1 MIVVDTNVIAYLFLV
16 GDHTAQTREAFRK
29 DPDWGAPL
37 LWRSEFRNVL
47 AFYLHQKQLEL
58 SQALQLM
65 REAELL
71 MQGGE
76 YEITSLQVLSLTTSS
91 RCSAY
96 DCEFVA
102 LAQDLGVPLITSDA
116 RILAEFPSTAIS
128 LNDFTSP

>member
-16 GDHTAQTREAFRK
+16 GDHTAQAREAFRK
-29 DPDWGAPL
+29 DPDWAAPL

-47 AFYLHQKQLEL
+47 AFYLRQKQLEL

-71 MQGGE
+71 MQEGE
-76 YEITSLQVLSLTTSS
+76 YEVTSLQVLSLTASS

-96 DCEFVA
+96 DSEFVA
-102 LAQDLGVPLITSDA
+102 LAQELGVPLITSDA
-116 RILAEFPSTAIS
+116 RILA
-128 LNDFTSP
+128 

>member
-1 MIVVDTNVIAYLFLV
+1 MIVVDTNVIAYLFLKGV
-16 GDHTAQTREAFRK
+16 HTEQAKVVLRK
-29 DPDWGAPL
+29 DPDWSAPL

-47 AFYLHQKQLEL
+47 AFYLRQGLLAL
-58 SQALQLM
+58 SQALQFM
-65 REAELL
+65 QEAELL

-76 YEITSLQVLSLTTSS
+76 YEVASSLVLSLTASS

-116 RILAEFPSTAIS
+116 RILAEFPSTASSLDDYIS
-128 LNDFTSP
+128 